1 MHTCSFGKRKK
12 AAQSLFFFNVF
23 IDFPVLELVSL
34 IIKKSMRKCY
44 KSKNSSN
51 NGSAKNNF

>member
-1 MHTCSFGKRKK
+1 MFFWKEKK
-12 AAQSLFFFNVF
+12 SYSIAFFFNVF
-23 IDFPVLELVSL
+23 IDFPVLELVSM